1 MTISADK
8 AALEAAITGE
18 VLEKGI
24 QPQAPGNPMQYD
36 GDNANGGLLKS
47 DDADEDEDE
56 GEEEEEE
63 DEDEGDD
70 GDEMAKS
77 LRELLGD
84 DDNLRKSIDAVP
96 VLEAFVDG
104 MDEVVAGLRDQFAKS
119 FAEQT
124 EVNSLL
130 VRALTRLASDNRDMA
145 DMVKSMQADLAA
157 LANRP
162 VPRKSAIAGAPL
174 LEKSMGAAPVTDDPR
189 TIQQKLIKAIS
200 AGALPM
206 SIAHSFDASGMNPAA
221 LPPHVLDTIK
231 NY

>member
-24 QPQAPGNPMQYD
+24 QPQTPGNPMQYD
-36 GDNANGGLLKS
+36 GENANGGLQKS
-47 DDADEDEDE
+47 DDEDEDDDEEDEDEDE
-56 GEEEEEE
+56 GDNE
-63 DEDEGDD
+63 DAME
-70 GDEMAKS
+70 KS

-84 DDNLRKSIDAVP
+84 DDSLRKSIDAVP

-119 FAEQT
+119 FAEQN

-145 DMVKSMQADLAA
+145 DMVKSMHADLAA

-162 VPRKSAIAGAPL
+162 VQRKAAVAGAPL
-174 LEKSMGAAPVTDDPR
+174 LEKSLGAAPVMDDPR